1 MNSPTW
7 VGRYTIPAHVGGERR
22 WVMYYFANQIDG
34 AGSKMYSGL
43 NETESRL
50 LKDMGN
56 PYTKYDV
63 IEKLLAGID
72 FDSILDIGCGDGEL
86 ISQLVRGK
94 NISAFGVDGSKKMIE
109 AARKRLGGDFELS
122 ACNCMRLQWD
132 KNSFDVLV
140 CDGLFRRFTDPEGV
154 IHEMKRVIKH
164 GGSLIIT
171 GARRPGRIRRIFDFG
186 GSSDICVYP
195 EDEVIDLL
203 GRSGFF
209 VEDWENSKDR
219 GYVLRALAIR

>member
-1 MNSPTW
+1 
-7 VGRYTIPAHVGGERR
+7 
-22 WVMYYFANQIDG
+22 
-34 AGSKMYSGL
+34 MYSGL
-43 NETESRL
+43 NETESGL
-50 LKDMGN
+50 LNNMGN
-56 PYTKYDV
+56 PCTKYDV

-86 ISQLVRGK
+86 ISQLVRGR

-122 ACNCMRLQWD
+122 ACDCMRLPWD

-140 CDGLFRRFTDPEGV
+140 CDGLFCRFSDPEGV
-154 IHEMKRVIKH
+154 IHEMKRVIRH

-171 GARRPGRIRRIFDFG
+171 GARRPGRIRRLFDLR
-186 GSSDICVYP
+186 GSGDPNIYS
-195 EDEVIDLL
+195 EDEVVDLL

-209 VEDWENSKDR
+209 VEDWVDTRSR
-219 GYVLRALAIR
+219 GFVLRALAIK